1 MVVVSLTITSLLMKS
16 GRSPGASTVR
26 ASSFR
31 RPKKPHRLPVGELD
45 APLLFSEHLP

>member
-16 GRSPGASTVR
+16 GRSPGASTP